1 MSSDIETQFSNLLD
15 LIENENDIVKV
26 NAILRYR
33 FLANYI
39 PTPMS
44 YTNQPGKR
52 LWRDYISS
60 LRDMIT
66 PQMVDELNSL
76 SFESYLKVIGF
87 VEKLRGLYKLNDTE
101 NSLFF
106 WLQELC
112 EQTKIKNI
120 KDSLKK

>member
-1 MSSDIETQFSNLLD
+1 MSSDIETLFSNLLD
-15 LIENENDIVKV
+15 LIENENDRVKV

-44 YTNQPGKR
+44 YINQPGKR

-66 PQMVDELNSL
+66 QQMVDELNSL

-87 VEKLRGLYKLNDTE
+87 VEKLRGLYELNDTE

-120 KDSLKK
+120 KDSLNK